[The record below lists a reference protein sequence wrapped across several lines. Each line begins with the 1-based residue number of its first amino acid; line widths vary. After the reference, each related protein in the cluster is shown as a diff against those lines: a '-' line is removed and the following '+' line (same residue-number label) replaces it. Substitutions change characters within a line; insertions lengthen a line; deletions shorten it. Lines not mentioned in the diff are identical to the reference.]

1 MLVWHKFGLFS
12 LAQPPSRALLPVS
25 TTLHGALLLSVFSC
39 VKISKGRGACLIVY
53 IKAKSFTTDQE
64 LRTAGIL
71 SICDLIAYTV
81 ESERPEAIDS
91 NSPTDLGLILL
102 SEI

>member
-1 MLVWHKFGLFS
+1 MEHSYCLSFLV
-12 LAQPPSRALLPVS
+12 
-25 TTLHGALLLSVFSC
+25 
-39 VKISKGRGACLIVY
+39 SKSAKDEERVY

-91 NSPTDLGLILL
+91 NSPTDLGSISPWKIYIGQTVFYSRLFQCTLHI
-102 SEI
+102 